1 MSNREVSLWINND
14 EGLYLMALDCIKQCR
29 YYSSFTRSMTPRE
42 RAAHM
47 MLDRLHMADV
57 THTPDGDKYTVTS
70 IRAAMVGMNP

>member
-1 MSNREVSLWINND
+1 MSNRNVSLWVNND
-14 EGLYLMALDCIKQCR
+14 EGLYRLALDCIEHCR

-42 RAAHM
+42 RAARM

-57 THTPDGDKYTVTS
+57 THTPDGSKYTVTS